1 MYFLASIKSQTSG
14 TLAFLAAAAFCG
26 GHVWDKVRKILGTEI
41 LFNIANELVTD
52 VRSALSFRIYI
63 QGNFFEFRM
72 LGKNP
77 HLIF

>member
-1 MYFLASIKSQTSG
+1 M
-14 TLAFLAAAAFCG
+14 
-26 GHVWDKVRKILGTEI
+26 WDKVRKILGTEI

-72 LGKNP
+72 LGKTP